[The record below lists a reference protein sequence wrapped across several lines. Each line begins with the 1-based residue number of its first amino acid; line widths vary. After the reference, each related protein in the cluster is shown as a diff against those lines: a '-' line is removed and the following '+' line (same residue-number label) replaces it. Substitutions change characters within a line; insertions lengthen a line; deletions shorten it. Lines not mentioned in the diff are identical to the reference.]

1 MKNKDIKKYAL
12 RIVELEKAA
21 QKGKDTSLDMMLLVE
36 HLSLEDLMKIDDYI
50 ISKNLLKNVDKTKNF

>member
-21 QKGKDTSLDMMLLVE
+21 QKGKDVSLDMMLLVE
-36 HLSLEDLMKIDDYI
+36 DLNLEDLVKIDDYI

>member
-36 HLSLEDLMKIDDYI
+36 NLNLEDLMKIDDYI